1 MGRGTTRNLRTGFTT
16 GACAAAAAASACRAL
31 LTGHWTDPVT
41 IRLPKGQTPAFP
53 LEIAESGP
61 GWTRAAVRK
70 DAGDDPD
77 VTHNALIIAKVVPG
91 APGSGISFLAGPGV
105 GTVTKPGLPLEVG
118 EPAINP
124 APRRLIRETLA
135 GITAE
140 LDREC
145 DFDVEISVPGGE
157 ALALKTWNPRLGIEG
172 GLSILGTTGIVKP
185 YSCAAW
191 IASIHL
197 GVDVARANGFDH
209 VVASTGSTSESAAQG
224 LYGLPDGAM
233 LDMGDFAGGL
243 LKYVRRHPVSR
254 ITIAGGF
261 AKLTKL
267 AQGATDLHS
276 SRSQVDFGALESLA
290 RNHCGT
296 LGSDALECIR
306 SANTAKQAL
315 DIAGPGLADAV
326 ADGAMATAE
335 RTLRSAPTQVEVMVF
350 DRNGALVSRRSRVP
364 FPPLSG
370 RT

>member
-1 MGRGTTRNLRTGFTT
+1 MGRGTTRKLRTGFTT

-31 LTGHWTDPVT
+31 LTGRWTDPVT
-41 IRLPKGQTPAFP
+41 IRLPNGQKPAFP
-53 LEIAESGP
+53 LEVAESGP
-61 GWTRAAVRK
+61 GWARAAVRK

-77 VTHNALIIAKVVPG
+77 VTHDALIIAKVSPG
-91 APGSGISFLAGPGV
+91 APGTGIRFLAGSGV

-124 APRRLIRETLA
+124 APRRLIRESLA
-135 GITAE
+135 SITAE
-140 LDREC
+140 LDRAC
-145 DFDVEISVPGGE
+145 DFDVEVSVPGGE

-233 LDMGDFAGGL
+233 LDMGDFVGGL
-243 LKYVRRHPVSR
+243 LKYVRRHPVPR

-261 AKLTKL
+261 GKLTKL

-276 SRSQVDFGALESLA
+276 SRSQVDFEALESLA
-290 RNHCGT
+290 RDRCGS
-296 LGSDALECIR
+296 LGSDSLECIR

-326 ADGAMATAE
+326 AEGAMATAE
-335 RTLRSAPTQVEVMVF
+335 RTLRSAPTHVEVMVF
-350 DRNGALVSRRSRVP
+350 DRTGALVSRRSRVP

-370 RT
+370 RA

>member
-1 MGRGTTRNLRTGFTT
+1 MGRGTTKKLRTGFTT
-16 GACAAAAAASACRAL
+16 GACATAAAASACRAL

-41 IRLPKGQTPAFP
+41 IRLVKGQTPSFP
-53 LEIAESGP
+53 LEFAETGP
-61 GWTRAAVRK
+61 AWARAGVRK

-77 VTHNALIIAKVVPG
+77 VTHDAVIIAKVAPG
-91 APGSGISFLAGPGV
+91 APGSGIRFLAGPGV

-124 APRRLIRETLA
+124 APRRMIREALA
-135 GITAE
+135 GIAAE
-140 LDREC
+140 LDRAC

-209 VVASTGSTSESAAQG
+209 VVGSTGSTSESAAQR
-224 LYGLPDGAM
+224 LYRLPDGAM

-243 LKYVRRHPVSR
+243 LKYVRRHPVPR
-254 ITIAGGF
+254 LTIAGGF
-261 AKLTKL
+261 GKLTKL

-276 SRSQVDFGALESLA
+276 SRSQVDFEALESLA
-290 RNHCGT
+290 RNRCAW
-296 LGSDALECIR
+296 LDPDALESIR

-315 DIAGPGLADAV
+315 DIAGHCLADAV

-335 RTLRSAPTQVEVMVF
+335 RTLGDAPTDVEVMVF
-350 DRNGALVSRRSRVP
+350 DRNGALVSRRSRAP
-364 FPPLSG
+364 FPSIPG